1 MIPRRAVRYDGPP
14 MARTLTLAHSP
25 DSDDAFMFY
34 ALAEGKIDSRGL
46 AVTHVLKDI
55 QTLNQAAAEGTYD
68 VTAIS
73 FHAYPRVRKHYLLT
87 RAGSSVGDG
96 YGPLVVSKAPIHDL
110 SKATVAIPGKLT
122 TAYLALQ
129 LYRPGLKTTVVPFDR
144 IPEAVA
150 NGEADA
156 GLLIH
161 EGQLTYG
168 DLRLHKVVDLGEW
181 WKRETGL
188 PLPLGGNA
196 VRRSLDD
203 RTRRDAAAIIGDSV
217 RWALKNRKE
226 ALDRAL
232 SYGRGLD
239 RARGDRFVGMY
250 VNEFTLD
257 LGDRGIAGLRQL
269 LKRGYDAG
277 LIPDRIDL
285 EFVED

>member
-1 MIPRRAVRYDGPP
+1 MP
-14 MARTLTLAHSP
+14 RTLTLAHSP

-34 ALAEGKIDSRGL
+34 ALAAGKIDARGL
-46 AVTHVLKDI
+46 EVAHVLKDI
-55 QTLNQAAAEGTYD
+55 QALNQAASEEIYD

-73 FHAYPRVRKHYLLT
+73 FHAYPRIRQKYVLT

-96 YGPLVVSKAPIHDL
+96 YGPLIVSKTPLHDL
-110 SKATVAIPGKLT
+110 SKAVVAVPGKLT

-129 LYRPGLKTTVVPFDR
+129 LYKPGLATVVVPFDR

-196 VRRSLDD
+196 VRRSLDGK
-203 RTRRDAAAIIGDSV
+203 TRRDAAAIIRDSIS
-217 RWALKNRKE
+217 WALKNRTE
-226 ALDRAL
+226 ALDHAL

-250 VNEFTLD
+250 VNDFTLD
-257 LGDRGIAGLRQL
+257 LGDRGIAGLRLL
-269 LKRGYDAG
+269 LKRGYEAG
-277 LIPDRIDL
+277 LIAERVEPD
-285 EFVED
+285 FVEDE

>member
-1 MIPRRAVRYDGPP
+1 MRR
-14 MARTLTLAHSP
+14 TITLAHSP

-34 ALAEGKIDSRGL
+34 ALSRGKVDSRGL
-46 AVTHVLKDI
+46 EVRHVLADI
-55 QTLNQAAAEGTYD
+55 QTLNDAAADVTYD

-73 FHAYPRVRKHYLLT
+73 FHAYPRVRRQYVLT

-96 YGPLVVSKAPIHDL
+96 YGPLVVSKSPLTRGDL
-110 SKATVAIPGKLT
+110 GKATIAVPGLLT

-129 LYRPGLKTTVVPFDR
+129 LYRPGLKTKIVPFDR

-150 NGEADA
+150 KGEADA

-168 DLRLHKVVDLGEW
+168 DLQLHRVADLGEW

-196 VRRSLDD
+196 VRRSLDEQ
-203 RTRRDAAAIIGDSV
+203 TRRDINAIIRDTV
-217 RWALKNRKE
+217 QWALDNRQE
-226 ALDRAL
+226 ALDHAL

-239 RARGDRFVGMY
+239 RERGDRFVGMY

-257 LGDRGIAGLRQL
+257 LGPRGEQGLNEL
-269 LKRGYDAG
+269 LKRGYEAN
-277 LIPDRIDL
+277 LLNERVEP
-285 EFVED
+285 EFVG

>member
-1 MIPRRAVRYDGPP
+1 MTRK
-14 MARTLTLAHSP
+14 LTLAHSP

-34 ALAEGKIDSRGL
+34 ALAAGKIDARGL
-46 AVTHVLKDI
+46 EVDHVLKDI
-55 QTLNQAAAEGTYD
+55 QALNQAASDGIYD

-73 FHAYPRVRKHYLLT
+73 FHAYPRVRSKYVLT

-96 YGPLVVSKAPIHDL
+96 YGPMIVSKQPLHDL

-129 LYRPGLKTTVVPFDR
+129 LYKPGLATKVIPFDR

-168 DLRLHKVVDLGEW
+168 DLRLHKVVDLGDW
-181 WKRETGL
+181 WKRDTGL
-188 PLPLGGNA
+188 PLPLGGNL
-196 VRRSLDD
+196 VRRSLDEK
-203 RTRRDAAAIIGDSV
+203 TRRDAAAIIRDSIA
-217 RWALKNRKE
+217 WALDNRDE
-226 ALDRAL
+226 ALDHAL

-239 RARGDRFVGMY
+239 RDRGDRFVGMY
-250 VNEFTLD
+250 VNDFTLD
-257 LGDRGIAGLRQL
+257 LGDRGIAGLRLL
-269 LKRGYDAG
+269 LKRGYEEGFIA
-277 LIPDRIDL
+277 DRVEP
-285 EFVED
+285 EFVE